1 MTIALRKSVREFLKT
16 QCDEVYYRRASKTAK
31 YPRCVFSIDLYE
43 DEGLQRG
50 TLSVDVY
57 DNQNENTEVETI
69 VQNIRT
75 ALHRRI
81 LSSDKTKCAC
91 YYDRVLPLE
100 DEDKGINRRQIQ
112 FELRVYEE

>member
-1 MTIALRKSVREFLKT
+1 MTIALRKSVQEFLKEH
-16 QCDEVYYRRASKTAK
+16 CSEVYYRRASKTAK

-57 DNQNENTEVETI
+57 DNQNDTAELETLA
-69 VQNIRT
+69 QNIRT
-75 ALHRRI
+75 ALNRKI

-100 DEDKGINRRQIQ
+100 DEDKGINRRQLQ